1 LLIINVDDPVSTID
15 ELPKVRFPVI
25 VRFVLN
31 VKVFVYPV
39 QFTDRAVRA
48 VVPIVQFGLFVSK
61 NTSSDPVGTE
71 LPPDPPE
78 VVDQFEVL
86 PQRLSTPPFMKY
98 LFAIT
103 I

>member
-15 ELPKVRFPVI
+15 ELPKVKFPVI

-48 VVPIVQFGLFVSK
+48 VVPIVQFGLLASK
-61 NTSSDPVGTE
+61 NTSSDPVGTVC
-71 LPPDPPE
+71 PPVPADC
-78 VVDQFEVL
+78 VAQLEVL